1 MRCINILM
9 LLSFKSITTR
19 QRPSGD
25 EPGAAFFMSVFFI
38 KAGLVTISTEQDV
51 RHPVRRFAHL
61 LTDHIQVNIRTAF
74 DDQLIM
80 NVTNNEAMPECLHG
94 IAEDVT
100 ADSLYDVLH
109 ELRTV
114 ARLRKALPIFCR
126 SLSVVLSSHFWL
138 CSEWLLL
145 IGVWHWLCLPDF
157 L

>member
-74 DDQLIM
+74 DDQLI
-80 NVTNNEAMPECLHG
+80 VHG
-94 IAEDVT
+94 K
-100 ADSLYDVLH
+100 S
-109 ELRTV
+109 
-114 ARLRKALPIFCR
+114 
-126 SLSVVLSSHFWL
+126 
-138 CSEWLLL
+138 
-145 IGVWHWLCLPDF
+145 
-157 L
+157 